1 MESIEIQTCGPLSAS
16 IRPPGSK
23 SITNRALVC
32 AALARGSSQLYGALK
47 SEDTEVMIAG
57 LQTLGLIVE
66 PDWSSK
72 SIRVE
77 GCGGN
82 LPADQAI
89 MDLRNSGTSMRFLT
103 AVCAL
108 GIGRF
113 ELDGIDRMRERPIGD
128 LVSALNQLGSN
139 VFCQNGCPPV
149 LVNGAGLPGGSAR
162 IRCEDSSQFLSALV
176 MVLPCAREFSVIKTI
191 GKVVSIPYINLTC
204 QVMRSFGVDVMQM
217 PDAGEYSVDPRH
229 KYIGKE
235 FEIEPDASAAS
246 YFWGA
251 AAIAGGSVRVEGLNE
266 NSLQGDVRFLQVLE
280 EMGCEI
286 ETDESSATVR
296 GRARY
301 GVDVNMN
308 DISDTAQTLAVIALF
323 AESPTTITGIAHN
336 RNKETNRIE
345 NLATELRKLGG
356 LVDVLD
362 DGLRITPGELRGATI
377 DTWND
382 HRMAMAF
389 AMAGLSQPGVVI
401 QDPQCVN
408 KTFPEYFQELHR
420 MTGQGMNQNGTS

>member
-1 MESIEIQTCGPLSAS
+1 MAAA

-23 SITNRALVC
+23 SITNRALIC
-32 AALARGSSQLYGALK
+32 AALARGPSQLAGALK

-57 LQTLGLIVE
+57 LQSLGITVQ
-66 PDWSSK
+66 PDWSGM

-77 GCGGN
+77 GCGGT
-82 LPADQAI
+82 LPAEQAI

-108 GIGRF
+108 GNGRF
-113 ELDGIDRMRERPIGD
+113 ELDGIDRMRQRPIGE
-128 LVSALNQLGSN
+128 LVSALNQLGSK
-139 VFCQNGCPPV
+139 VVCQNGCPPV
-149 LVNGAGLPGGSAR
+149 LVEGAGLPGGSAR

-176 MVLPCAREFSVIKTI
+176 MVLPFAREYSVVKTV
-191 GKVVSIPYINLTC
+191 GPVVSIPYIQLTC
-204 QVMRSFGVDVMQM
+204 QVMRSFGVDVTQM

-229 KYIGKE
+229 KYVGQSYL
-235 FEIEPDASAAS
+235 IEPDASAAS

-251 AAIAGGSVRVEGLNE
+251 AAITGGSVRVEGLNE
-266 NSLQGDVRFLQVLE
+266 DSLQGDVRFLQILE
-280 EMGCEI
+280 EMGCQI
-286 ETDESSATVR
+286 ETDESGATVH

-301 GVDVNMN
+301 GVEVNMK
-308 DISDTAQTLAVIALF
+308 DISDTAQTLAVVALF

-356 LVDVLD
+356 QVEVLD
-362 DGLRITPGELRGATI
+362 DGLRITPARLRSASI

-389 AMAGLSQPGVVI
+389 AIAGLSQPGVVI
-401 QDPQCVN
+401 QNPRCVN
-408 KTFPEYFQELHR
+408 KTYPMFFRDLGRLAGYDVNR
-420 MTGQGMNQNGTS
+420 NGSN